1 MKITFDTFNQNP
13 AVDKVTTSHEVSPAY
28 RGWQAVGAYALDIS
42 GTVMDNNAYGDHG
55 RSTKDVMQS
64 FEAQVDLDVQR
75 DYMTVMSNILS
86 TEDFN
91 KMMEDG
97 FDPSKLEPEQVVTI
111 VDHIKAT
118 MVQSG
123 QVIKGYNDDLDEQK
137 LTEIVGDTGLAKEI
151 EQALKGADLPVSE
164 ENVTALKESLDKASS
179 IGNFDDASKKYMVEN
194 HFPPTVENMYRASF
208 SALGDGNKQSRGYYA
223 QEMPGYFAKKADHI
237 DWNAMQPQLEKA
249 ITNMQLPEQTMEQSM
264 QQAKW
269 LMEKG
274 IPVTQETMNALA
286 EVETISVPL
295 DKNTVIEAGVDALIE
310 GKEASEGILTGSEE
324 NIYEKAVRYTEEAG
338 AITEEA
344 VKETLSRG
352 EELTLRNLYAAQ
364 TQIHAA
370 VAVITQSGGRTSA
383 MAASVSV
390 EISFSQEKYVT
401 ATRQLAEVQL
411 RMTIDANIKL
421 LKSDYSIDTAPL
433 SELVDAL
440 KAQEQK
446 LAAQFFGEENSEGVS
461 AKAAL
466 FTQAQDT
473 LREIPFLP
481 AAVVGRI
488 TYAQSVSLSVVHTQG
503 AALRAQYEAAGTSYE
518 ALMTAPRADMGDS
531 IKKAFRNVD
540 DILQDMDLALTED
553 NRKAVR
559 ILGYN
564 SMEITQEAV
573 SDVKDAYLQVESIVN
588 SMTPQRTLKMI
599 REGVNPLTMD
609 INELENYLNQMDQT
623 QEEEMTKY
631 SRYLYELEKNGQ
643 VTEGEREAYIGVYR
657 LLHQIEK
664 SDGAVI
670 GSLLEQ
676 GADLTFGN
684 LLTAVR
690 NRKAGNMDYTV
701 DDSFGSLTGTA
712 QRGKSISGQIERGVR
727 EARSIFADLSVEGLQ
742 QAGYN
747 EQMTLEQLRDNLS
760 QFASEEMS
768 EEMAK
773 ELLRQQKADWDVAS
787 GVDQAV
793 LHMMKEQGIAF
804 TVENILAA
812 NAVLTDKGQLVK
824 TAKSAADKLDE
835 KDPERSAKVQL
846 EEAEAEIIDSLS
858 DFDAAQKAMEK
869 WENCI
874 SSTIQ
879 EAVSEVSYSGEEIKE
894 MFLGYKQLSVMSTM
908 RKAESY
914 EVPMEINGEM
924 TSINLTLQHDEE
936 NKGMVTISM
945 DTQVMGK
952 AGVKFQV
959 KENRIES
966 YFIADSEMGK
976 ERLQTAGERIL
987 AKLQERGM
995 EIGDTHYVNAHSQG
1009 RKEWNL
1015 LTFSERSV
1023 DNNSETVA
1031 TRQLYHIA
1039 KTFLEG
1045 MRDFT

>member
-13 AVDKVTTSHEVSPAY
+13 AVDKVTTTQTASSAY
-28 RGWQAVGAYALDIS
+28 KGQQAAGAYALDIS

-64 FEAQVDLDVQR
+64 FDAQVDLDVQR

-97 FDPSKLEPEQVVTI
+97 FDPSKFEPEQVVTI

-118 MVQSG
+118 MAQSG
-123 QVIKGYNDDLDEQK
+123 QVVKGYNDDLDEQQ
-137 LTEIVGDTGLAKEI
+137 LTEIVGDSGLAKEI
-151 EQALKGADLPVSE
+151 EQALKGADLPVNE
-164 ENVTALKESLDKASS
+164 ENAEALKESLEKASS
-179 IGNFDDASKKYMVEN
+179 INKFDDASKKYMVEN
-194 HFPPTVENMYRASF
+194 HLVPTVENMYRASY
-208 SALGDGNKQSRGYYA
+208 SALGDGSRQSKGYYA
-223 QEMPGYFAKKADHI
+223 QEMPGYFAKKADII

-249 ITNMQLPEQTMEQSM
+249 IANMELPQQTQEESL

-269 LMEKG
+269 LVEKG
-274 IPVTQETMNALA
+274 IPVTQETMNSLA
-286 EVETISVPL
+286 EVENISIPL
-295 DKNTVIEAGVDALIE
+295 DKDTVINAGVNALLE
-310 GKEASEGILTGSEE
+310 GKEAAEGSLVKTQE
-324 NIYEKAVRYTEEAG
+324 NIYEKAVRYTEEVN

-344 VKETLSRG
+344 VKQTLSRG
-352 EELTLRNLYAAQ
+352 EDLTLHNLYAAQ
-364 TQIHAA
+364 LHIHAA
-370 VAVITQSGGRTSA
+370 VD
-383 MAASVSV
+383 
-390 EISFSQEKYVT
+390 ISFSQEKYVT

-440 KAQEQK
+440 KEQEQK
-446 LAAQFFGEENSEGVS
+446 LAAQFFGDENSEGIS
-461 AKAAL
+461 AKADL
-466 FTQAQDT
+466 FTQTQNT
-473 LREIPFLP
+473 LSEIPFLP

-488 TYAQSVSLSVVHTQG
+488 TYSQSVSLSVVHTEG
-503 AALRAQYEAAGTSYE
+503 VALRAQYKAAGASYE

-540 DILQDMDLALTED
+540 DILEDMDLALTED

-564 SMEITQEAV
+564 NMDITAESV
-573 SDVKDAYLQVESIVN
+573 SDVKDTYLQVEGIIK
-588 SMTPQRTLKMI
+588 SMTPQRTLAMI
-599 REGVNPLTMD
+599 RDGVNPLTMD
-609 INELENYLNQMDQT
+609 MNELEDYLAQMDHAP
-623 QEEEMTKY
+623 EEEMTKY

-670 GSLLEQ
+670 GSLMEQ

-690 NRKAGNMDYTV
+690 NKKAGNMDYTI
-701 DDSFGSLTGTA
+701 DDSFGTISETVE
-712 QRGKSISGQIERGVR
+712 RGKSISGQIERGVKEAR
-727 EARSIFADLSVEGLQ
+727 IARSILADLSVQGLQ
-742 QAGYN
+742 QAGFN
-747 EQMTLEQLRDNLS
+747 EEMTLEELKDNMN
-760 QFASEEMS
+760 QAASEEVS
-768 EEMAK
+768 EEMAR
-773 ELLRQQKADWDVAS
+773 EMLRQQKENWNAAAATDE
-787 GVDQAV
+787 AV
-793 LHMMKEQGIAF
+793 LHMMREQGIPF

-812 NAVLTDKGQLVK
+812 NALLTDKGQLVK

-835 KDPERSAKVQL
+835 KDPEHNAKKQL
-846 EEAEAEIIDSLS
+846 GEAEAEIIDNLT
-858 DFDAAQKAMEK
+858 DFDSAQKVMEK
-869 WENCI
+869 WE
-874 SSTIQ
+874 SRVSKTLQ
-879 EAVSEVSYSGEEIKE
+879 EAVSQVSYSSEEIRG
-894 MFLGYKQLSVMSTM
+894 MFMSYKQLSVMSTM

-914 EVPMEINGEM
+914 EVPVELGGEM
-924 TSINLTLQHDEE
+924 TSINLTLLHDDEE
-936 NKGMVTISM
+936 KGTVTISM
-945 DTQVMGK
+945 NSQFTGK

-959 KENRIES
+959 RENRIES

-976 ERLQTAGERIL
+976 ERLQAAGEKIL
-987 AKLQERGM
+987 GRLQENGM

-1015 LTFSERSV
+1015 LTFSSSSV

-1031 TRQLYHIA
+1031 TKQLYYIA
-1039 KTFLEG
+1039 KTFLNG